1 MKSRI
6 IEELGQAELMLPNL
20 VAGALRAN
28 DRAKLRMS
36 VLQAAALHA
45 HDPHSPPPDLAAEC
59 GSAGIDTVATRSLV
73 AGARVNGDGAIEAP
87 GLAKLNEA
95 LLADVETM
103 IEAVKAGDAPA
114 GKSLEQRFAAIAAS
128 LDLGKERISE
138 ADIAKLTSV
147 FAGETDSLHRFVMDL
162 HKALNRLT
170 AQCAEETVAGALSYG
185 LEPEDKPLIAA
196 FMRGLDR
203 TRALKFDHPG
213 LDTTAVRGDHR
224 LIIQNDIGTTDAHV
238 LVVSV
243 EGLRVTITHSD
254 VHEPRAKFF
263 MGLFAPFAVKW
274 SHLHQERAEGL
285 AEGEA
290 FYLVTGSYEAGDSEA
305 LKSFLEAI
313 GAALVFLIDWNKAR
327 KALRRL
333 VGNSDAIHVLDWAAR
348 HEFGHRA
355 FLELGGT
362 ELVASAARH
371 AAPARIGFGD
381 ELEDVLGR
389 EATLKFLQTAL
400 RLATE
405 AMRDGHS
412 ARSVRETLE
421 IDLVRRIERNESAL
435 LTTVVRQLGLAR
447 DIATG
452 IARDVADGRARR
464 SDAMCNAARA
474 KRIEE
479 KADSIALD
487 ARQAIA
493 RTQANPTNADLVN
506 AAENTIDELDQAAF
520 LASLLPTE
528 LEPEL
533 LEPLGELCAAAISG
547 AEAAVRGIEAAAS
560 LSEGNSAGSANSEDS
575 EDALAATARL
585 VDLEHAADIAERTVT
600 RLVLGGDAGNG
611 RGMVVLELAR
621 ALERSTDRLALVG
634 HVLHAHVMAG
644 LSN

>member
-36 VLQAAALHA
+36 VLQAALQHA
-45 HDPHSPPPDLAAEC
+45 HDPMRPPADLAAEC
-59 GSAGIDTVATRSLV
+59 GSAGIDAVATRSFV
-73 AGARVNGDGAIEAP
+73 AGARLNGDGAIEAP

-95 LLADVETM
+95 LLADVATM
-103 IEAVKAGDAPA
+103 IEAVSAGDAPA
-114 GKSLEQRFAAIAAS
+114 GEAAERRLAAVGAS
-128 LDLGKERISE
+128 LDLGNERISA

-147 FAGETDSLHRFVMDL
+147 FDDKTDSLHRLVMDL

-170 AQCAEETVAGALSYG
+170 ARCAEEVVAGALSYG
-185 LEPEDKPLIAA
+185 LGPDDKPLVAA

-213 LDTTAVRGDHR
+213 LDTTAVRGDRR

-243 EGLRVTITHSD
+243 EGLRVIITHSD

-263 MGLFAPFAVKW
+263 MGLFDAFAVKW
-274 SHLHQERAEGL
+274 SHLRQERAEGL
-285 AEGEA
+285 AKGEA
-290 FYLVTGSYEAGDSEA
+290 FYLVTGRYEAESGEA
-305 LKSFLEAI
+305 LKSFLEAV

-327 KALRRL
+327 KALRKL
-333 VGNSDAIHVLDWAAR
+333 VGNSDAIDVLDWAAR
-348 HEFGHRA
+348 AAVGHRA
-355 FLELGGT
+355 FLELGGS
-362 ELVASAARH
+362 ELIASAVRH

-381 ELEDVLGR
+381 ELGNVLGR
-389 EATLKFLQTAL
+389 EATIEFLQTAL

-412 ARSVRETLE
+412 ASSVRETLE
-421 IDLVRRIERNESAL
+421 VDLVRRIERNESAL

-447 DIATG
+447 DIAIG
-452 IARDVADGRARR
+452 IASGVAAGRFRR
-464 SDAMCNAARA
+464 SAAVSNAARA

-479 KADSIALD
+479 KADAIALD

-493 RTQANPTNADLVN
+493 RTQAGRTIAELVD
-506 AAENTIDELDQAAF
+506 AAENTIDELEQAAF
-520 LASLLPTE
+520 LVPLLPLE
-528 LEPEL
+528 LEPDL
-533 LEPLGELCAAAISG
+533 LQPLGELCASAISG
-547 AEAAVRGIEAAAS
+547 AEAAVRGLEAATS
-560 LSEGNSAGSANSEDS
+560 LAEGDGAGSANSADN

-585 VDLEHAADIAERTVT
+585 VDLEHAADSAERAVT
-600 RLVLGGDAGNG
+600 SLVLGGDAGSG
-611 RGMVVLELAR
+611 RNMVVLELAR

-634 HVLHAHVMAG
+634 HVLHTHVMTR
-644 LSN
+644 LSK